1 MNENDPNVNPESFI
15 EKKTENEIENNDNN
29 ISMRDIPLD
38 DEKGNLEE
46 KNNEN
51 ELNKN
56 IEINNS
62 NDNRNIQIKE
72 QNENNK
78 NLKKENKENKEN
90 KEEYEKETKDY
101 STLDE
106 KISETIL
113 RDLKVIIHK
122 IKCVL
127 LPQYQKDKSKE
138 IRNWDLWGPLLI
150 CFSLCLILTFGN
162 SKINEDSSFVLIF
175 CIVWIGGFIINLNAK
190 ILNVNIGFFQ
200 VFCLL
205 GYCLFPILISALI
218 IVFLLNDD
226 NYNLGFEILKIIV
239 LVLCVCWSCFAS
251 VGFVSSLTDKDKRF
265 IVCYPIFIFYI
276 SISMFVLNC

>member
-90 KEEYEKETKDY
+90 KEEK
-101 STLDE
+101 
-106 KISETIL
+106 
-113 RDLKVIIHK
+113 
-122 IKCVL
+122 
-127 LPQYQKDKSKE
+127 
-138 IRNWDLWGPLLI
+138 
-150 CFSLCLILTFGN
+150 
-162 SKINEDSSFVLIF
+162 
-175 CIVWIGGFIINLNAK
+175 
-190 ILNVNIGFFQ
+190 
-200 VFCLL
+200 
-205 GYCLFPILISALI
+205 
-218 IVFLLNDD
+218 
-226 NYNLGFEILKIIV
+226 
-239 LVLCVCWSCFAS
+239 
-251 VGFVSSLTDKDKRF
+251 
-265 IVCYPIFIFYI
+265 
-276 SISMFVLNC
+276 